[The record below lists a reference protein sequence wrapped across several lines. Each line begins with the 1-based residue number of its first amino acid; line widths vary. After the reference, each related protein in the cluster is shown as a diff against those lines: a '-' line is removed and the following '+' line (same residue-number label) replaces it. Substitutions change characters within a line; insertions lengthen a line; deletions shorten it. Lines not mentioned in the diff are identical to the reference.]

1 MPDVTVDCPKLTFEL
16 GQTLATPG
24 ALRVLERSG
33 QTPDVFLD
41 RHARGDWGDVCP
53 EDGELNDRALQD
65 GSRLLSV
72 YHTSQGTKL
81 WIITE
86 AIDESGHRA
95 ATTLLLPEEY

>member
-1 MPDVTVDCPKLTFEL
+1 MPDVTVDRPKLTFEL

-24 ALRVLERSG
+24 AMRVLESSG
-33 QTPDVFLD
+33 QTADVFLD

-65 GSRLLSV
+65 GSRLLSA
-72 YHTSQGTKL
+72 YHTSQGVKV
-81 WIITE
+81 WVITE

-95 ATTLLLPEEY
+95 ATTLLLPDEY